1 MLTIIV
7 LQYEENYMTR
17 QEITQINDELIK
29 TIKDEVNALRKENS
43 DLQENIRLK
52 FEEQKDLNVQV
63 AQNIQTIE
71 KSQDLM
77 TINIKDLDKDFKG
90 NYIILVLL
98 YKFYQTIFYRRK

>member
-90 NYIILVLL
+90 NYIILV
-98 YKFYQTIFYRRK
+98 II